1 MQKFNASSPRKAL
14 LLATTFGLGIALT
27 GCTSI
32 ELAEQERKPSVTAT
46 QTVTISPTGAVQQSE
61 VAQEVE
67 RAEASTT
74 QVAANALSSTG
85 EAGNSAA
92 AAIAQAST
100 PTVVSATETATSNT
114 AQTATNAQFDE
125 SKIVKAD
132 FPPRPGHPSTP
143 SAAPVP
149 LTMEMMQAQSV
160 VPMQK
165 PRVPELAYA
174 AAPTNA
180 ALAAITEDQEQINNP
195 KGPVLRGKSQLNSLI
210 AKYAK
215 LYDVPESLVHRVVHR
230 ESTYN
235 PSAYNSGNYGLMQI
249 RLGTAKGLGFKG
261 TSKDLF
267 DAETNLK
274 YAVKYLRGAL
284 LVADNNHDQAIRLYA
299 RGYYY
304 DAKRKGMLHLLR

>member
-32 ELAEQERKPSVTAT
+32 ELAEQDRKPSVTAT
-46 QTVTISPTGAVQQSE
+46 QTVAISPTGAVEQSE

-67 RAEASTT
+67 KAEALTT
-74 QVAANALSSTG
+74 EVAANALSSTKDG
-85 EAGNSAA
+85 SNSAA
-92 AAIAQAST
+92 QAITQAAA
-100 PTVVSATETATSNT
+100 PTVEQPKETAAEVSKPK
-114 AQTATNAQFDE
+114 FDE
-125 SKIVKAD
+125 TKIVKAD

-149 LTMEMMQAQSV
+149 LTMEMMQAQNV
-160 VPMQK
+160 VPAQK

-180 ALAAITEDQEQINNP
+180 AIAAIAEDQEQINNP
-195 KGPVLRGKSQLNSLI
+195 KGPVLRGRSHLNSLI
-210 AKYAK
+210 SKYAK
-215 LYDVPESLVHRVVHR
+215 LYNVPESLVHRVVQR

-304 DAKRKGMLHLLR
+304 DAKRKGMLHVLR